1 MNCTAA
7 VWSLLDLP
15 DDRPV
20 LSPDLGEATLV
31 AQVDRLLDQLPA
43 RFELVGLSLG
53 GIVAMALTRTAP
65 ERVASLVLMS
75 TNAYPPTPAQLLFW
89 QRSREALHA
98 GRTAAD
104 LQDAWIPLLLSEGGR
119 RQPDLV
125 NLTLGMAVPEVQL
138 EAQLRLQSTRADER
152 TSLSRISC
160 PTTIISARL
169 DGLCSVGKHVEMQ
182 RLIPGSQLQVID
194 SCGHLS
200 PLEQPIRVAA
210 ALALHGLADR

>member
-75 TNAYPPTPAQLLFW
+75 TNAYPPHTGATALL
-89 QRSREALHA
+89 
-98 GRTAAD
+98 
-104 LQDAWIPLLLSEGGR
+104 
-119 RQPDLV
+119 
-125 NLTLGMAVPEVQL
+125 
-138 EAQLRLQSTRADER
+138 
-152 TSLSRISC
+152 
-160 PTTIISARL
+160 
-169 DGLCSVGKHVEMQ
+169 
-182 RLIPGSQLQVID
+182 
-194 SCGHLS
+194 
-200 PLEQPIRVAA
+200 A
-210 ALALHGLADR
+210 ALA